1 MQWNSEW
8 SLFVAT
14 WFASALTAL
23 APLLLSNKPCTF
35 KLVVGTMI
43 FYGGLG
49 AGFGMTVAFDYLGGK
64 TQPWRVLVS
73 GMLVGAGAL
82 KKTDVTVLV
91 RRVFGITDE
100 HAKHAPSKP
109 HHDSSDN
116 PKN

>member
-23 APLLLSNKPCTF
+23 APVLLSNKPCTAR
-35 KLVVGTMI
+35 LLIGTI
-43 FYGGLG
+43 VLYGGLG

-64 TQPWRVLVS
+64 TQPWRVLVC

-82 KKTDVTVLV
+82 KKADITVLL
-91 RRVFGITDE
+91 RRMLGITDD
-100 HAKHAPSKP
+100 HDKRTKS
-109 HHDSSDN
+109 HHDSADHS
-116 PKN
+116 